1 MPAKKIFSEPV
12 TTMDLRPLEVELIET
27 CRGLGFGTLELTIV
41 HGQPRKAQKVTKSI
55 DFEVLAEKRA
65 SRMPQDGR

>member
-27 CRGLGFGTLELTIV
+27 CRELEFGTLELIIM
-41 HGQPRKAQKVTKSI
+41 HGQPRKVQKVTKSI
-55 DFEVLAEKRA
+55 DFEIQAQNRA
-65 SRMPQDGR
+65 ARMPQDGR